1 MSRFQFIA
9 TLLLLAV
16 SSMLVMTVV
25 GVDAASV
32 MVPAAKP
39 SINKH
44 LNLTQYEALPMTIK
58 QQLLEVLPE
67 DLGWSPWSW
76 IKCEICKK
84 IIGSAEDFV
93 EKHGCAKFDTFA
105 VSLCEM
111 AGIGPEDPLA
121 DICAAALVAGCPAIA
136 HEIEKHITSADT
148 VCKDIHMC

>member
-1 MSRFQFIA
+1 MSRFQFVA

-25 GVDAASV
+25 GVDA
-32 MVPAAKP
+32 
-39 SINKH
+39 SIVAPTPPPKH
-44 LNLTQYEALPMTIK
+44 LNLTQYEALPLTIK

-67 DLGWSPWSW
+67 DLGWSW

-148 VCKDIHMC
+148 VCKDIHMCK